1 MLSTSGDPMALN
13 KKISFYLILLV
24 VIIAVYFIYRTAFK
38 RLEVNGYEVKK
49 KDLVISVT
57 GTSTGTIKA
66 DREVKLTAQRIGR
79 VSKLSV
85 EEGTQVVAGGSIAEF
100 ESDEVLQRLLL
111 ASASM
116 QRMNSQLDALKMGL
130 ASFKADVESNINKAK
145 AVLDEAEARLR
156 RFQELKDKGF
166 VSQSDLDAVKR
177 EHDVAKA
184 SSISAFAALQQIRAR
199 EEEIK
204 AQAAAVEQSQR
215 EYNLAKIMF
224 DYSFIKSPISGV
236 VTARPVKIAETVHI
250 GGLIASVV
258 ATDSLYV
265 EAFIDEA
272 DAAKV
277 AIGQQ
282 VNVTMDAYVEKAMK
296 GEIYMISPVVLG
308 NKQEARTFEAR
319 VRLLDKGVK
328 IKPGMSADVEVIVSK
343 KEHVLIIPSQ
353 AIIER
358 NDAKYVYIGNGSR
371 AILKKITTGQFN
383 WSYTEV
389 TGGLQEG
396 DIVIINPDMPGLKDR
411 TRIRVQFNEK

>member
-1 MLSTSGDPMALN
+1 MVLY
-13 KKISFYLILLV
+13 KKISFWLILLI
-24 VIIAVYFIYRTAFK
+24 VIVSAFFLYK
-38 RLEVNGYEVKK
+38 TTLRGLEVNGYLVKK

-66 DREVKLTAQRIGR
+66 DKEVRLSAQRMGR
-79 VSKLSV
+79 ISKLYV
-85 EEGTQVVAGGSIAEF
+85 EEGSQVVAGNSIADLD
-100 ESDEVLQRLLL
+100 SDEVQQRLLL

-116 QRMNSQLDALKMGL
+116 QRMNAQLDALKLGL
-130 ASFKADVESNINKAK
+130 VSLKADVESNINKAK
-145 AVLDEAEARLR
+145 AVLDEAEARLK

-166 VSQSDLDAVKR
+166 VSQSDLDGVKR

-184 SSISAFAALQQIRAR
+184 SWVAAFAARQQIRAR

-215 EYNLAKIMF
+215 EYNLAKILL
-224 DYSFIKSPISGV
+224 DYSSIKSPIAGV
-236 VTARPVKIAETVHI
+236 VTSRPVKIAETVPV
-250 GGLIASVV
+250 GALVASVV
-258 ATDSLYV
+258 STDSLYI

-282 VNVTMDAYVEKAMK
+282 VNVTMDAYPEKAMT
-296 GEIYMISPVVLG
+296 GEVTMISPVVLG

-319 VRLLDKGVK
+319 VRLLDKTIK
-328 IKPGMSADVEVIVSK
+328 TKPGMSADVEVIVSK

-358 NDAKYVYIGNGSR
+358 NDAKYVYVGNDNR
-371 AILKKITTGQFN
+371 AVLRQIKTGQFN
-383 WSYTEV
+383 WTYTEV
-389 TGGLQEG
+389 TEGIQEG
-396 DIVIINPDMPGLKDR
+396 DTVITNPDIAGLKDKA
-411 TRIRVQFNEK
+411 RIKVLFTEK

>member
-1 MLSTSGDPMALN
+1 MALY

-24 VIIAVYFIYRTAFK
+24 VIIPAFFIYRATL
-38 RLEVNGYEVKK
+38 RGLEVNGSVVKK

-66 DREVKLTAQRIGR
+66 DKEVKLSAQRVGR
-79 VSKLSV
+79 ISKLYV
-85 EEGTQVVAGGSIAEF
+85 EEGSVVAAGGSIADL
-100 ESDEVLQRLLL
+100 ESDEVQQRLLL

-116 QRMNSQLDALKMGL
+116 QRMNAQLDSLKLGL
-130 ASFKADVESNINKAK
+130 ASFQADVESNIHKAK

-166 VSQSDLDAVKR
+166 VSQSDLDVVKR

-184 SSISAFAALQQIRAR
+184 SSASAFAARDQIRAR
-199 EEEIK
+199 QQEIK

-215 EYNLAKIMF
+215 EYNLAKIML
-224 DYSFIKSPISGV
+224 DYSFVKSPLAGV
-236 VTARPVKIAETVHI
+236 VTTRPVKIAETVPL

-258 ATDSLYV
+258 ATDSLYI

-282 VNVTMDAYVEKAMK
+282 VHVTMDAYPEKAMQ
-296 GEIYMISPVVLG
+296 GEVYLISPVVLG

-319 VRLLDKGVK
+319 IRLLDKS
-328 IKPGMSADVEVIVSK
+328 ILTKPGMSADVEVIISK
-343 KEHVLIIPSQ
+343 KENVLIIPSQ
-353 AIIER
+353 AIMEK
-358 NDAKYVYIGNGSR
+358 NDAKYVYISKGSR
-371 AILKKITTGQFN
+371 ALLRPIKTGQFN
-383 WSYTEV
+383 WTYTEV
-389 TGGLQEG
+389 LEGIQEG
-396 DIVIINPDMPGLKDR
+396 DIVITNPDIAGLKDKA
-411 TRIRVQFNEK
+411 RIKVLVTDK

>member
-1 MLSTSGDPMALN
+1 MVLY
-13 KKISFYLILLV
+13 KKISFWLIII
-24 VIIAVYFIYRTAFK
+24 VIIIPAFFLYK
-38 RLEVNGYEVKK
+38 ATLRGMEVNGYLVKK

-66 DREVKLTAQRIGR
+66 DKEVRLSAQRMGR
-79 VSKLSV
+79 ISKLYV
-85 EEGTQVVAGGSIAEF
+85 EEGSQVVAGNSIADLD
-100 ESDEVLQRLLL
+100 SDEVQQRLML

-116 QRMNSQLDALKMGL
+116 QRMNAQLDALKLGQ

-145 AVLDEAEARLR
+145 AVLDEAEARLK
-156 RFQELKDKGF
+156 RFQELKEKGF
-166 VSQSDLDAVKR
+166 VSQSDLDGVKR

-184 SSISAFAALQQIRAR
+184 SWVSAFASRQQTRAR

-215 EYNLAKIMF
+215 EYNLAKIML
-224 DYSFIKSPISGV
+224 DYSFIKSPIAGV
-236 VTARPVKIAETVHI
+236 VTARPVKIAETVPV
-250 GGLIASVV
+250 GALVASVV
-258 ATDSLYV
+258 STDSLYI

-282 VNVTMDAYVEKAMK
+282 VNVTMDAYPEKAMI
-296 GEIYMISPVVLG
+296 GEVYMISPVVLG

-319 VRLLDKGVK
+319 VRLLDKSIK
-328 IKPGMSADVEVIVSK
+328 TKPGMSADVEVIVSK

-358 NDAKYVYIGNGSR
+358 NDAKYAYVANNNKAVLR
-371 AILKKITTGQFN
+371 QITTGQFN
-383 WSYTEV
+383 WTYTEV
-389 TGGLQEG
+389 TEGIQEG
-396 DIVIINPDMPGLKDR
+396 ETVITNPDIAGLKDKA
-411 TRIRVQFNEK
+411 RIKVLFTEK

>member
-1 MLSTSGDPMALN
+1 MVLY
-13 KKISFYLILLV
+13 KKISFWLIII
-24 VIIAVYFIYRTAFK
+24 VIIIPAFFLYK
-38 RLEVNGYEVKK
+38 ATLKGMEVNGYLVKK

-66 DREVKLTAQRIGR
+66 DKEVRLSAQRMGR
-79 VSKLSV
+79 ISKLYV
-85 EEGTQVVAGGSIAEF
+85 EEGSQVVAGNSIADLD
-100 ESDEVLQRLLL
+100 SDEVQQRLML

-116 QRMNSQLDALKMGL
+116 QRMNAQLDALKLGQ

-145 AVLDEAEARLR
+145 AVLDEAEARLK

-166 VSQSDLDAVKR
+166 VSQSDLDGVKR

-184 SSISAFAALQQIRAR
+184 SWVSAFASRQQTRAR

-215 EYNLAKIMF
+215 EYNLAKIML
-224 DYSFIKSPISGV
+224 DYSFIKSPIAGV
-236 VTARPVKIAETVHI
+236 VTARPVKIAETVPV
-250 GGLIASVV
+250 GALVASVV
-258 ATDSLYV
+258 STDSLYI

-282 VNVTMDAYVEKAMK
+282 VNVTMDAYPEKAMI
-296 GEIYMISPVVLG
+296 GEVTMISPVVLG

-319 VRLLDKGVK
+319 VRLPNKSIK
-328 IKPGMSADVEVIVSK
+328 TKPGMSADVEVIVSK

-358 NDAKYVYIGNGSR
+358 NDAKYVYVANNNKAVLR
-371 AILKKITTGQFN
+371 QITTGQFN
-383 WSYTEV
+383 WTYTEV
-389 TGGLQEG
+389 IEGIQEG
-396 DIVIINPDMPGLKDR
+396 DTVITNPDIAGLKDKA
-411 TRIRVQFNEK
+411 RIKVLFTEK

>member
-1 MLSTSGDPMALN
+1 MVLY
-13 KKISFYLILLV
+13 KKISFYLILLI
-24 VIIAVYFIYRTAFK
+24 VIVSAFFLYK
-38 RLEVNGYEVKK
+38 TTLRGLEVNGYLVKK
-49 KDLVISVT
+49 KDLIISVT

-66 DREVKLTAQRIGR
+66 DREVRLSAQRIGR
-79 VSKLSV
+79 IAKLHV
-85 EEGTQVVAGGSIAEF
+85 EEGTQVAAGGSIADF
-100 ESDEVLQRLLL
+100 ESDEVQQRLML

-116 QRMNSQLDALKMGL
+116 QRMNAQLDGLKMGL
-130 ASFKADVESNINKAK
+130 VSFKADVESNINKAK
-145 AVLDEAEARLR
+145 AVLDEAEARLK

-166 VSQSDLDAVKR
+166 VSQSDLDLLKR

-184 SSISAFAALQQIRAR
+184 SAVSALAAHEQIRAR

-224 DYSFIKSPISGV
+224 DYSFIKSPIAGV
-236 VTARPVKIAETVHI
+236 VTARPVKIAETVSI

-258 ATDSLYV
+258 ATDSLYI

-272 DAAKV
+272 DAAKI

-282 VNVTMDAYVEKAMK
+282 VQVTMDAYPEKAMK
-296 GEIYMISPVVLG
+296 GEVYMISPVVLG

-319 VRLLDKGVK
+319 VRLLDEG
-328 IKPGMSADVEVIVSK
+328 IETKPGMSADVEVIVSK

-358 NDAKYVYIGNGSR
+358 NDAKYVYTGNSGR

-389 TGGLQEG
+389 TEGLQEG
-396 DIVIINPDMPGLKDR
+396 DIVITNPDMPDLKDR
-411 TRIRVQFNEK
+411 TRIKVHFIEK